1 MSITLPSSCPF
12 DALPNELVMSIIE
25 RIPNEN
31 AKDICHLSLTSRRM
45 YTLSL
50 DHLYRNLFV
59 RRPWPLLR
67 TLCANPE
74 LGNRVRNLTWKH
86 DFDDHDDTEENQAVF
101 LICIRILEL
110 PEKDRLMSN
119 ATGTRRDDEFLEIL
133 LMFTPNV
140 DTLVVADK
148 AFWPDDKYWFTT
160 IANHPDRFVHL
171 KSINIHGPLSLEAIA
186 YIFLLPSLHD
196 FTASDLVLLDQN
208 NKRPAWDQDI
218 PIQTVLD
225 PASSQV
231 QEITLKRSVVEV
243 PTLRY
248 FTEACRNLKSFSYEQ
263 DINNGNNRTVR
274 TPCKAYADFASSPW
288 QINAAYTLQAS

>member
-1 MSITLPSSCPF
+1 MSTTPPSSCPF

-31 AKDICHLSLTSRRM
+31 AKDICHFSLTSRRM
-45 YTLSL
+45 HTLSL

-67 TLCANPE
+67 TLCANPD

-86 DFDDHDDTEENQAVF
+86 EFDDHHNTEENQAVF

-119 ATGTRRDDEFLEIL
+119 ATGSRRDDEFLEIL
-133 LMFTPNV
+133 MMFTPNV

-148 AFWPDDKYWFTT
+148 AFWPDDRYWFTT
-160 IANHPDRFVHL
+160 IANHPDRFIHL
-171 KSINIHGPLSLEAIA
+171 RSMNIQGPLSLEAIA

-196 FTASDLVLLDQN
+196 FTASDLVLLGQN
-208 NKRPAWDQDI
+208 NNCPAWDQDI

-248 FTEACRNLKSFSYEQ
+248 FTEACRKLKSFSYEQ
-263 DINNGNNRTVR
+263 DINNGNNRTAR
-274 TPCKAYADFASSPW
+274 APCVACADFTFSSL
-288 QINAAYTLQAS
+288 QINAAYTLQAF